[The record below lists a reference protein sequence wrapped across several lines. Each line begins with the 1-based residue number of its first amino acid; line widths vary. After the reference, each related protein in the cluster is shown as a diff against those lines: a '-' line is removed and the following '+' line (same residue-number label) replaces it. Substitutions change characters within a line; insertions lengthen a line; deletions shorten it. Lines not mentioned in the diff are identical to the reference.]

1 MNGQPATRVWP
12 VRDPL
17 PAGTLLCDGLFRI
30 GELVGNGNFSLTYA
44 ATQGN
49 WALPVAIKEFF
60 PQGCHRQQQSVAPG
74 PPWDQAGFQ
83 KGLEGFLQ
91 EGNTLERFYHPG
103 VVRVLG
109 QFRANGTAY
118 LVEELLEGVTLGL
131 GLQHAG
137 SMSLHRMID
146 LASQVGQAML
156 LVHAAG
162 LVHSDLKPDNL
173 FLTRHGRYVILDFGT
188 ARGYLSGSEQ
198 VRQREVSPGYSPPEQ
213 YERGALTPAAD
224 VYALAASMVHLA
236 TGAPPPDARDRLAGE
251 VLPPLEML
259 SERLRT
265 ALMQALQLD
274 PSTRTSSMR
283 AFLTNL
289 GLDVS
294 PKAAQSSVPA
304 FQAVSR
310 KTAHSGG
317 VYALCLHPPSG
328 RLYSAGRDGFW
339 RSWSWPELELI
350 HSQKA
355 HETPVNCLAL
365 SRDGAYL
372 VSGAH
377 DGSIRLWNALQ
388 PQGMGHLLLAD
399 GPSVNGL
406 AFHPHQGLVAACLIN
421 GECCLVGPFLE
432 RPNRWSAHQGSAN
445 ALAIDAT
452 GKLLAT
458 AGDDKS
464 VHLWSLPEGNYQ
476 GSLLGHNSRIQGLS
490 FLRGD
495 SGLLTCCADMTVRA
509 WQLEDKQEIRCLRGH
524 KAMIWSA
531 FCSDAAPNL
540 VLSASADRCLR
551 AFRLDGG
558 RLLLQSEAHEQW
570 VRALASDPGR
580 HLVVSGGGDGKI
592 CQWRI
597 PDDVR
602 G

>member
-1 MNGQPATRVWP
+1 M
-12 VRDPL
+12 
-17 PAGTLLCDGLFRI
+17 
-30 GELVGNGNFSLTYA
+30 
-44 ATQGN
+44 
-49 WALPVAIKEFF
+49 AIKEFF
-60 PQGCHRQQQSVAPG
+60 PQGCHRREESIFPG
-74 PPWDQAGFQ
+74 PPWSEADFRE
-83 KGLEGFLQ
+83 GLESFLQ
-91 EGNTLERFYHPG
+91 EGRTLERFYHPG

-118 LVEELLEGVTLGL
+118 LVEELLEGVTLGQ
-131 GLQHAG
+131 GLQQAG
-137 SMSLHRMID
+137 SMNLNRMID

-188 ARGYLSGSEQ
+188 ARRYLSGHEQ
-198 VRQREVSPGYSPPEQ
+198 AARQREVSPGYSPPEQ
-213 YERGALTPAAD
+213 YQRGALTPAAD

-236 TGAPPPDARDRLAGE
+236 TGSPPPDARDRLNGE
-251 VLPPLEML
+251 VLAPLETL
-259 SERLRT
+259 SEGLRS
-265 ALMQALQLD
+265 ALLQALQLD
-274 PSTRTSSMR
+274 PTTRTPSMR

-294 PKAAQSSVPA
+294 PKAAPSDVPA

-310 KTAHSGG
+310 KTAHTGG
-317 VYALCLHPPSG
+317 VYSLCLHPASG

-339 RSWSWPELELI
+339 KSWSWPQLDLI

-355 HETPVNCLAL
+355 HDTPVNCLAL
-365 SRDGAYL
+365 SPDGAYL
-372 VSGAH
+372 VSGAQ
-377 DGSIRLWNALQ
+377 DGSIRLWNALR
-388 PQGMGHLLLAD
+388 PQDLGHSLLEE
-399 GPSVNGL
+399 GPSVNSL
-406 AFHPHQGLVAACLIN
+406 AFHPHEGLVAACLIN
-421 GECCLVGPFLE
+421 GECCLLGPSLD

-445 ALAIDAT
+445 SLAINRA

-464 VHLWSLPEGNYQ
+464 VHLWNLPEGNYQ
-476 GSLLGHNSRIQGLS
+476 GSLLGHTSRIQNLS

-509 WQLEDKQEIRCLRGH
+509 WQLDDKQEIRCLRGH

-531 FCSDAAPNL
+531 LCSDADPNL
-540 VLSASADRCLR
+540 VLSASADRFLR

-558 RLLLQSEAHEQW
+558 RLLLQSEAHQQW
-570 VRALASDPGR
+570 VRALASDPVLR
-580 HLVVSGGGDGKI
+580 LVVSGGGDGKI

-597 PDDVR
+597 PEDLSC
-602 G
+602 